1 MAGGFESQ
9 GDAEVMKE
17 KPILFCGPM
26 VRAILDGNKTMTRRL
41 MKPQPVN
48 PVGPNYDGLWSDTK
62 DPVTRYFSPPCLTGQ
77 ILYVKETFLPKAF
90 GTIYRA
96 DYDSAEAAGIGAMY
110 GGWKPSIFMPR
121 AKSRLRLQ
129 VYTVRVERLRDI
141 SEEDAKAEGI
151 DRHYS
156 EQYPER
162 MWWKSYNGDDIAF
175 KSPVNSFKSLWESI
189 HGKGSWSINPWVWV
203 VSFKKI

>member
-1 MAGGFESQ
+1 
-9 GDAEVMKE
+9 MKE
-17 KPILFCGPM
+17 RPILFSGPM
-26 VRAILDGNKTMTRRL
+26 VKAILDGSKTMTRRL

-62 DPVTRYFSPPCLTGQ
+62 DPVTRYFAPPCLTGQ
-77 ILYVKETFLPKAF
+77 ILYVKETFLPKAS

-96 DYDSAEAAGIGAMY
+96 DYDSAEAAGLGGMY

-129 VYTVRVERLRDI
+129 VYSVRVERLRDI
-141 SEEDAKAEGI
+141 SVADCIAEGI
-151 DRHYS
+151 EPVLKMVPDRG
-156 EQYPER
+156 QYHHGEIVDF
-162 MWWKSYNGDDIAF
+162 SI
-175 KSPVNSFKSLWESI
+175 LWESI
-189 HGKGSWSINPWVWV
+189 YGKGSWSINPWVWV